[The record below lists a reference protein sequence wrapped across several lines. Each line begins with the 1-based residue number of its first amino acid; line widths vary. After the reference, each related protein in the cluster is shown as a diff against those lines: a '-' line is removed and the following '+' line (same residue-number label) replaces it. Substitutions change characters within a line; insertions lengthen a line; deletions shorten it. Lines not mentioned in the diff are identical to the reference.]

1 VIVKMSRITVLG
13 MEDQRRALIA
23 SLMDIGAV
31 EISEIDLE
39 EYENIASNPSVQ
51 AEISDI
57 ENKLADVRGALA
69 VLEKYCPV
77 KRGLLQSRRE
87 ITLSEFNQ
95 ILEKKEIIW
104 DSVKK
109 IREQEERLVRLKSEE
124 NKLENTYLSLLPW
137 KTHNV
142 PLQSTGTKK
151 AAFIMGTVPATINW
165 EATSLELSEKV
176 PLAAAEKVN
185 SDADQHYIT
194 VIYHRDMEQECIS
207 FLKSRGFNKAAFPG
221 VTGTVAENL
230 KMLESRLQ
238 EIEAERE
245 EAAELIKSQ
254 ESARESMEVL
264 YDALIMEQG
273 RILAMQ
279 KIMKTQRVF
288 MIKGWIPEEL
298 SENVKKWLESQY
310 TAYVDIREPAE
321 DEEFPVLLENSGFAE
336 AGEPVT
342 TMYGLPSSREI
353 DPNAVMTPFFV
364 IFFGMMLSDGGYGL
378 VMSLVTGLALWKL
391 KLDSNKRKFV
401 KLLFFCGLSTVFW
414 GIMFGGWFGISYFVK
429 YAVWFDAGSNPEL
442 LLSWSLLFGIIHLYA
457 GLGLKAANMIRRKQ
471 YLDALLD
478 VGVWYVVFTGFAMF
492 LLPHVPEVDPV
503 KVAPIAEAGKYVLAV
518 GAVLAILTQGR
529 AKKNIFAKLFGG
541 LGSLYDIVGFFSDVL
556 SYSRLMA
563 LGVATSII
571 ASIINQMAFMFD
583 VPGIVKPIVAAIILL
598 VGHAIDFAIN
608 ALGAY
613 VHSCRLQFLEFF
625 SKFYEGGGEAFEPF
639 RAETEYVLIKPGST
653 L

>member
-1 VIVKMSRITVLG
+1 MIVKMSRITVLG
-13 MEDQRRALIA
+13 MEDQRRALIG

-31 EISEIDLE
+31 EISEIDLK
-39 EYENIASNPSVQ
+39 EYESIASNPSVQ
-51 AEISDI
+51 AEITDI
-57 ENKLADVRGALA
+57 GSKLADVRAALA

-77 KRGLLQSRRE
+77 KRGLFQSRRE

-95 ILEKKEIIW
+95 ILEKKDLTW

-124 NKLENTYLSLLPW
+124 NKLDNMYLALLPW
-137 KTHNV
+137 KSMDV
-142 PLQSTGTKK
+142 PIQSTGTKK
-151 AAFIMGTVPATINW
+151 TAFVMGTVPASIDW
-165 EATSLELSEKV
+165 EAVSHELSEKV
-176 PLAAAEKVN
+176 PLATAEKVN

-194 VIYHRDMEQECIS
+194 VIYHRDTEQECVS
-207 FLKSRGFNKAAFPG
+207 FLKSYGFNKAGFPG
-221 VTGTVAENL
+221 IEGTVAENL
-230 KMLESRLQ
+230 EMLKSRLQ
-238 EIEAERE
+238 ELEAERE
-245 EAAELIKSQ
+245 EAIGLIKSQ
-254 ESARESMEVL
+254 EGARESMEVL
-264 YDALIMEQG
+264 YDALNMEQSRLTAMQ
-273 RILAMQ
+273 RIL
-279 KIMKTQRVF
+279 KTERVF
-288 MIKGWIPEEL
+288 MIKGWIPETL
-298 SENVKKWLESQY
+298 SERVKAWLESQY

-321 DEEFPVLLENSGFAE
+321 DEEFPVLLENNGFAE

-342 TMYGLPSSREI
+342 TMYGLPNSREI

-378 VMSLVTGLALWKL
+378 VMSLITGLALWKL
-391 KLDSNKRKFV
+391 KLDRNKRKFV

-414 GIMFGGWFGISYFVK
+414 GAMFGGWFGISFFTK

-442 LLSWSLLFGIIHLYA
+442 LLSWSLLFGIIHLFA
-457 GLGLKAANMIRRKQ
+457 GLGLKAANMIRRGQ

-492 LLPHVPEVDPV
+492 LLPNVPKVDPV
-503 KVAPIAEAGKYVLAV
+503 KIAPIAEAGKYVLAA
-518 GAVLAILTQGR
+518 GAVLVILTQGR
-529 AKKNIFAKLFGG
+529 DKKNIIAKLFGG
-541 LGSLYDIVGFFSDVL
+541 VAKLYDIVGFFSDVL

-563 LGVATSII
+563 LGIATSVI

-583 VPGIVKPIVAAIILL
+583 MPGLIKIIVGGVILI
-598 VGHAIDFAIN
+598 VGHAVDFAIN

-625 SKFYEGGGEAFEPF
+625 GKFYEGGGEAFEPF
-639 RAETEYVLIKPGST
+639 KAETEYILIKPGST